1 MQRYFKGKLN
11 VCTKSAWYM
20 YTLLFKMWDFTIFQE
35 NKLYNVRGLI
45 Y

>member
-1 MQRYFKGKLN
+1 MPRYFKGKLN
-11 VCTKSAWYM
+11 VCTKSAW

-35 NKLYNVRGLI
+35 NKLYNVHGLI